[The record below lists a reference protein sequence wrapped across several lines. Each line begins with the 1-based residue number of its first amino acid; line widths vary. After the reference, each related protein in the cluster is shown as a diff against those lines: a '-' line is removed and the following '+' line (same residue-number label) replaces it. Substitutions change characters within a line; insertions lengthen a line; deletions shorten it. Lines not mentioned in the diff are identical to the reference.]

1 MNKQTSHSRRSLILA
16 AISMLIMFGAAPAA
30 FAEKSTS
37 GKSQKQASRTAPN
50 KEIVEKVLKSGWD
63 KTGES
68 YPNVKVVLTL
78 NEVKFG
84 KAYVATLK
92 EVQVEGLPKGG
103 MVTPAIVDF
112 TVRTYYNTETQAV
125 RRVREA
131 RVYKNK
137 FGEWAVMTGSVR
149 GEDTTTKEPADKA
162 ETANLPAKDK
172 PDVKTAD
179 ETTANQAER
188 DENGFPKPD
197 FSEMEKYFE
206 IVRTDY
212 DFSLGR
218 FNMLVKMTKN
228 TNVLEWYMTF
238 YDADGVKVMD
248 RSFNANIG
256 SPPLGEPTRIYG
268 YTPTER
274 EMKQVTKITITRKPS

>member
-1 MNKQTSHSRRSLILA
+1 MNKQTSYGGRSLILA
-16 AISMLIMFGAAPAA
+16 AVAMVIMLGVAPAV
-30 FAEKSTS
+30 FAQ
-37 GKSQKQASRTAPN
+37 KSQKKPAGTAPT
-50 KEIVEKVLKSGWD
+50 KAIVEGVLKSSWD
-63 KTGES
+63 KSGAN
-68 YPNVKVVLTL
+68 YPNVKAVLTL
-78 NEVKFG
+78 NDVKFG
-84 KAYVATLK
+84 KAYVATAQ

-103 MVTPAIVDF
+103 MVTPAIVNF
-112 TVRTYYNTETQAV
+112 TVRTYYNTETQAL

-149 GEDTTTKEPADKA
+149 GEDTTTKEAAEKA
-162 ETANLPAKDK
+162 ETANQAAKDK
-172 PDVKTAD
+172 PNVRTGD
-179 ETTANQAER
+179 ETIGNQAGR

-197 FSEMEKYFE
+197 FSEMERYFE

-228 TNVLEWYMTF
+228 TNVLGWYMTF
-238 YDADGVKVMD
+238 YDSDGVKVID

-256 SPPLGEPTRIYG
+256 SPPLGEPTKIYG

-274 EMKQVTKITITRKPS
+274 EMKQVTRIAITRRPN